1 MKVLAPAALL
11 LVTLML
17 GMGSNVR
24 ADELPEVTSE
34 KMTYLVIYRPGPGW
48 LPGKPLAEQPLR
60 DHGKYMLSLYVKG
73 LMKLAGPLTD
83 DAGGAVVLDVA
94 DEAEARAIVAADPA
108 VKSGLFVHEMHP
120 WKLMP
125 WEKYA
130 NPSD

>member
-1 MKVLAPAALL
+1 
-11 LVTLML
+11 
-17 GMGSNVR
+17 
-24 ADELPEVTSE
+24 
-34 KMTYLVIYRPGPGW
+34 
-48 LPGKPLAEQPLR
+48 
-60 DHGKYMLSLYVKG
+60 
-73 LMKLAGPLTD
+73 MKLAGPLTD